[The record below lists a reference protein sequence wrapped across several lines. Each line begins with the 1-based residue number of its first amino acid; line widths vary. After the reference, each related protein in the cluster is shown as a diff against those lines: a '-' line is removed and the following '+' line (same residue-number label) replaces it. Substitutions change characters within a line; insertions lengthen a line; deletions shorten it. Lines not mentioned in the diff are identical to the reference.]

1 MLNYRT
7 ITKQLLFCIC
17 SVEWSGAMIKYF
29 VTKRDCQWI
38 GLLSTLRTRA
48 THRPASDQYSE
59 RSRRAAKS
67 SPFRKR
73 DDRRSVSETR
83 PTYCLSRC
91 LPRSRERESEAI
103 VIGMVEQKQGGSS
116 ASRQR
121 QHHLSSK
128 DFPVTRTSQTASR
141 HRVVETPSILFFQR
155 FKKSKRLQISTF
167 RSDFTVKSSSLFFDF
182 LVRFVLTVSLVSVN
196 MTACVAAGP
205 WCLLLAT
212 GAMASAH

>member
-91 LPRSRERESEAI
+91 LPRSRERERESARSHRDRN
-103 VIGMVEQKQGGSS
+103 GGTK
-116 ASRQR
+116 ARWKLR
-121 QHHLSSK
+121 LSS
-128 DFPVTRTSQTASR
+128 TST
-141 HRVVETPSILFFQR
+141 
-155 FKKSKRLQISTF
+155 
-167 RSDFTVKSSSLFFDF
+167 SSL
-182 LVRFVLTVSLVSVN
+182 VERFSCHSDVTNSV
-196 MTACVAAGP
+196 TSSHG
-205 WCLLLAT
+205 
-212 GAMASAH
+212 